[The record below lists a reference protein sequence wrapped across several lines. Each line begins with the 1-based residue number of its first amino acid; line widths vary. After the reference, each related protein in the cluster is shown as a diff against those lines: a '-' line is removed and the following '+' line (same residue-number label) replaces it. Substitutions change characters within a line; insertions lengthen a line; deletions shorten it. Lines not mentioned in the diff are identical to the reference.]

1 MKEFA
6 FEEVTTILPNG
17 ETGVCGVA
25 MDDVSSNPRIEV
37 DTTLEV
43 GQWYTLSFWTN
54 IFNATTSDI
63 SLQVQDEVQ
72 SYPYDIDRYWKK
84 FVFTFKAEQESLTV
98 QMGGR
103 MSDIYIYQMQLEKGK
118 EATAYMS
125 RNNNIAELVADS
137 EHNSEA
143 IKKIKDLCYDND
155 MTYIDGGK
163 IYAGTITS
171 KQLNVDDLFAE
182 DILVTGDFAV
192 KHLLD
197 DDTKYVFKASDKE
210 YGMVCGRF
218 KRVTGRDGTPIWRF
232 NNGFYF
238 TEVNGVITTPYLNI
252 NLAPFSPNIISLFV
266 SLGNEYAISLGCTNY
281 DSYDEKYLSINLS
294 KVTFLGDT
302 KVIMCNGLKVQ
313 HGDLTVQEGDL
324 AVQQGNFTVKG
335 KPVASDEWHELEC
348 GSDFKPYVTDVLP
361 RYKRCGDIVYLE
373 GEVSPS
379 ASITGSTNQ
388 YTICTLPEDCRP
400 SRKVCQLCQ
409 GTGVNKW
416 LLVVNTNGKVTFSR
430 YGTNALANATTRVW
444 LPFSVSFMTD

>member
-1 MKEFA
+1 MKEFT

-43 GQWYTLSFWTN
+43 GQWYTLSFWIN

-72 SYPYDIDRYWKK
+72 SYPCDIDRYWKK

-137 EHNSEA
+137 ENNSEA

-192 KHLLD
+192 EHLLD

-218 KRVTGRDGTPIWRF
+218 DRVTIDEISRWRF
-232 NNGFYF
+232 NSGFYF
-238 TEVNGVITTPYLNI
+238 TEVNGVITTQYLNI
-252 NLAPFSPNIISLFV
+252 NLAPFSPNAISLFV
-266 SLGNEYAISLGCTNY
+266 SLGNDYAISIGCSNY
-281 DSYDEKYLSINLS
+281 ENYSKKYLHVNLQEIAFFGDVSISYDLNL
-294 KVTFLGDT
+294 
-302 KVIMCNGLKVQ
+302 I
-313 HGDLTVQEGDL
+313 HGGLTVQEGDL
-324 AVQQGNFTVKG
+324 AVQQGNLTVKG

-348 GSDFKPYVTDVLP
+348 GSDFKPYVTGVLP

-379 ASITGSTNQ
+379 ASITGSNNQ

-430 YGTNALANATTRVW
+430 YGTNALANATTSVW